1 MASQAKA
8 AIQGAR
14 VANQAQTTPKP
25 ANNVKPSTPQASQA
39 SQAPQSAKPSKPSN
53 KASNNSENNKPK
65 VKVMTVFNMI
75 PSLLHTFVK
84 VLPIGLYACTLLES
98 ILFNDIRGF
107 FIFFGLLIND
117 VINIGYAHLMQPKK
131 NMNCA
136 IVRNIYSQDG
146 IILSTP
152 HTQYVAFIL
161 GFLLV
166 SMYFKKVFYYS
177 TFTVFIGL
185 MGLTIWSRITVG
197 CSDIL
202 DAVFNIVFGA
212 FRGIIYY
219 VIIKDFYEPE
229 DVTPEDHWIE
239 KKLKALFP
247 VSDDLDELF
256 T

>member
-14 VANQAQTTPKP
+14 VTNQTQTTTKP
-25 ANNVKPSTPQASQA
+25 ANNVKPSIPQASQA
-39 SQAPQSAKPSKPSN
+39 PPAAIPSKPSN

-136 IVRNIYSQDG
+136 VVRNIYSQDG

-185 MGLTIWSRITVG
+185 MGITIWSRITVG